1 MFERSKNFSLTVRE
15 FIEKTHG
22 KDADNFLHPKK
33 NPEIPQL
40 KEAVQYFKRCAEAH
54 MPVTI
59 IGDYDADGIMA
70 STIMK
75 IGLSRYGVDAKVRIP
90 RRFSEGYGLS
100 EKIIDEIKE
109 GLVITVDNGIA
120 AITAIRK
127 AKEKGLSVIVT
138 DHHLPKKEDGKV
150 SLPPAD
156 HIIDP
161 WAYPDAEYAGYCGA
175 GIAYR
180 FIQELLPGQNTD
192 DLKVLAA
199 IATVADVMDITGA
212 NWVLVKEGLDI
223 LNRGRMVPGLKQI
236 IRYLDVDYFVESDF
250 GFRLG
255 PILNASSRLKDD
267 GAADAFKVMSA
278 DYRDFTLPWSAKL
291 LVENN
296 QKRKEI
302 TKKCL
307 AEIPFQKER
316 PIVVYD
322 PDWMPGIIGLIA
334 GHLCEEYGCPV
345 IALTDRE
352 GSDGVLTGSARSIE
366 GFHIKNLLEK
376 CSKYLLSFGG
386 HAQAAGLSLKKE
398 NLAAFEKCF
407 KKACGPVPK
416 GARKKYDIEFNSF
429 TRQMVADLETF
440 APYGNGNPTPIFHM
454 VYEFKRPVYVGDGS
468 SFADKTEEMDFIAF
482 GLTEKYLRCG
492 KPKKVEMI
500 GNISVKHF
508 HGKTKPQF
516 EIIDFEAAE

>member
-1 MFERSKNFSLTVRE
+1 M
-15 FIEKTHG
+15 
-22 KDADNFLHPKK
+22 
-33 NPEIPQL
+33 
-40 KEAVQYFKRCAEAH
+40 
-54 MPVTI
+54 
-59 IGDYDADGIMA
+59 
-70 STIMK
+70 
-75 IGLSRYGVDAKVRIP
+75 
-90 RRFSEGYGLS
+90 
-100 EKIIDEIKE
+100 
-109 GLVITVDNGIA
+109 
-120 AITAIRK
+120 
-127 AKEKGLSVIVT
+127 
-138 DHHLPKKEDGKV
+138 
-150 SLPPAD
+150 
-156 HIIDP
+156 
-161 WAYPDAEYAGYCGA
+161 
-175 GIAYR
+175 
-180 FIQELLPGQNTD
+180 
-192 DLKVLAA
+192 
-199 IATVADVMDITGA
+199 
-212 NWVLVKEGLDI
+212 
-223 LNRGRMVPGLKQI
+223 
-236 IRYLDVDYFVESDF
+236 
-250 GFRLG
+250 
-255 PILNASSRLKDD
+255 
-267 GAADAFKVMSA
+267 
-278 DYRDFTLPWSAKL
+278 
-291 LVENN
+291 ENN

-440 APYGNGNPTPIFHM
+440 APYGNGSPTPIFHM

>member
-22 KDADNFLHPKK
+22 KDADNFLHPEK

-138 DHHLPKKEDGKV
+138 DHHLPKKEEGKV

-161 WAYPDAEYAGYCGA
+161 WAYLDAEYTGYCGA

-180 FIQELLPGQNTD
+180 FIKELLLGQNTD

-223 LNRGRMVPGLKQI
+223 L
-236 IRYLDVDYFVESDF
+236 
-250 GFRLG
+250 
-255 PILNASSRLKDD
+255 
-267 GAADAFKVMSA
+267 
-278 DYRDFTLPWSAKL
+278 
-291 LVENN
+291 
-296 QKRKEI
+296 
-302 TKKCL
+302 CL
-307 AEIPFQKER
+307 
-316 PIVVYD
+316 
-322 PDWMPGIIGLIA
+322 
-334 GHLCEEYGCPV
+334 
-345 IALTDRE
+345 
-352 GSDGVLTGSARSIE
+352 
-366 GFHIKNLLEK
+366 
-376 CSKYLLSFGG
+376 
-386 HAQAAGLSLKKE
+386 
-398 NLAAFEKCF
+398 
-407 KKACGPVPK
+407 
-416 GARKKYDIEFNSF
+416 
-429 TRQMVADLETF
+429 
-440 APYGNGNPTPIFHM
+440 
-454 VYEFKRPVYVGDGS
+454 
-468 SFADKTEEMDFIAF
+468 
-482 GLTEKYLRCG
+482 
-492 KPKKVEMI
+492 
-500 GNISVKHF
+500 
-508 HGKTKPQF
+508 
-516 EIIDFEAAE
+516 